1 MTSGPGSGS
10 YFVASGCI
18 ASIVAEDSPGAGTHT
33 YATQIAR
40 VVGGAGTAVRANSDG
55 HPAEI
60 ILMEVKV

>member
-10 YFVASGCI
+10 YFIASGCI
-18 ASIVAEDSPGAGTHT
+18 ASIVAEDSPGVGTHT

-40 VVGGAGTAVRANSDG
+40 TVGGGGTAVRANSDG

-60 ILMEVKV
+60 ILMEVEA